1 MRKFIPN
8 LLVVCGSGRKVGKT
22 TVVKKLIKHFKENN
36 NSGNFK
42 IAAIKVS
49 PHFHQD
55 KQPQNIIMHDVNC
68 NVYIEN
74 EINEKDSSLFF
85 QAGANPVYY
94 VETKDN
100 NLSKAFYFIINHI
113 SDERL
118 IICESG
124 IIGRIFKPGILIY
137 LESTIKKVE
146 NNDKVTNKN
155 LADIIIQINENNLQ
169 AEILKAIQ
177 KIRVVENK
185 WILS

>member
-1 MRKFIPN
+1 
-8 LLVVCGSGRKVGKT
+8 
-22 TVVKKLIKHFKENN
+22 
-36 NSGNFK
+36 
-42 IAAIKVS
+42 
-49 PHFHQD
+49 
-55 KQPQNIIMHDVNC
+55 
-68 NVYIEN
+68 
-74 EINEKDSSLFF
+74 
-85 QAGANPVYY
+85 
-94 VETKDN
+94 
-100 NLSKAFYFIINHI
+100 
-113 SDERL
+113 
-118 IICESG
+118 CESG